1 MPRLTTGYTQGLLFA
16 MLFMGVLYMLGV
28 KLIAPLSLRNM
39 SEQDRSDRMAKFNS
53 TVLPR
58 ALLVLY
64 IVYPG
69 QCPPFSKREHAALS
83 AQQHTASNCRQQQ
96 RKRRKQRWRTKQART
111 RFRRQAAK
119 RRGCST
125 RSA

>member
-1 MPRLTTGYTQGLLFA
+1 MPRLTTGYTLGLLFA

-28 KLIAPLSLRNM
+28 KLIAPLSLRNV

-53 TVLPR
+53 TVLSR

-69 QCPPFSKREHAALS
+69 QCSPWLLLPRRPALTRRPR
-83 AQQHTASNCRQQQ
+83 AQV
-96 RKRRKQRWRTKQART
+96 
-111 RFRRQAAK
+111 
-119 RRGCST
+119 
-125 RSA
+125 